1 MTYMERSVISFVG
14 KTVFDKKS
22 KSGYGYVF
30 LPELQLLASDELST
44 FQLVVVYLVE
54 NVKELLRAHEGIT
67 HEVYLDNENSTVVPQ
82 EVVDAMLPYYSKKA
96 YGNPTLTHK
105 PGWEAFEAI
114 MESQQ
119 KIAKYLGA
127 KILEELT
134 FTPSETEA
142 NNLALMGA
150 AFANKAR
157 GKKILISEIEPIN
170 VLSVTEL
177 LQKYG
182 FTTTKVAVNTEG
194 TVDLEKLKEA
204 VDNETVLV
212 SISHVNN
219 EIGTI
224 QPIKEALAIVK
235 DKNPLTI
242 FHTECSDAY
251 ARIPFDVQAL
261 KVDMATISS
270 YKILGPR
277 GIGALYI
284 REGVNVEKILEG
296 QIGTQKLW
304 PGVENTPLIV
314 GFTKASELAFTNFE
328 ANVARMRSLRD
339 RLVDGIFKEL
349 TDVKFNGTRGE
360 QRSPDNANISFLRAE
375 GEALTIELSLKG
387 VYVSSGS
394 ACSRRLLQPSH
405 VLVAIGRRFSE
416 AHGSILMKTTR
427 YMTEEDID
435 YVLEVLPTA
444 VNRIRGIVGNTGVD

>member
-1 MTYMERSVISFVG
+1 M
-14 KTVFDKKS
+14 
-22 KSGYGYVF
+22 
-30 LPELQLLASDELST
+30 
-44 FQLVVVYLVE
+44 VE

-67 HEVYLDNENSTVVPQ
+67 HEVYLDNENSTILPQ
-82 EVVDAMLPYYSKKA
+82 EIIDIMLPYYNKKA

-114 MESQQ
+114 MDSQ
-119 KIAKYLGA
+119 KRIAGYLGA

-134 FTPSETEA
+134 FTPGETEA
-142 NNLALMGA
+142 NNLGLMGA
-150 AFANKAR
+150 LLANKAR
-157 GKKILISEIEPIN
+157 GKKIIISEIEPIN
-170 VLSVTEL
+170 VLQVAEFMG
-177 LQKYG
+177 KYG
-182 FTTTKVAVNTEG
+182 FTTTKIPVNSEG
-194 TVDLEKLKEA
+194 TIDLEKLKEE
-204 VDNETVLV
+204 VDRETVLV
-212 SISHVNN
+212 SISSVNN

-224 QPIKEALAIVK
+224 QPVKEAVAIAK
-235 DKNPLTI
+235 DKNPLTV
-242 FHTECSDAY
+242 FHSDLSDAY
-251 ARIPFDVQAL
+251 TRIPINVQEL
-261 KVDMATISS
+261 KVDLATISS

-277 GIGALYI
+277 GMGALYI

-314 GFTKASELAFTNFE
+314 GFTKASELAFKNFE
-328 ANVARMRSLRD
+328 QNVNHMRVLRD
-339 RLVDGIFKEL
+339 RLVDGIFNEL
-349 TDVKFNGTRGE
+349 VDVKFNGTRGE
-360 QRSPDNANISFLRAE
+360 KRSPDNANISFLRAE

-435 YVLEVLPTA
+435 YVLEVLPNA